1 MIGEPLNDVACLE
14 LITEQAE
21 DATET
26 EGVREL
32 AERFSST
39 AELARWL
46 RALPQ
51 KNDDGQTND
60 GPRVPCDVPQRLR
73 LPADDPNCVERSALY
88 LSVAE
93 LIDPEPFRQL
103 ATIATPRGRHTF
115 VVEDDLPVNLD
126 PRVPRNALDAGMHRI
141 LGEPRVEDELEW
153 ILALAEEPAQHL
165 INGEERLRN
174 AETAITALRTG
185 RCLPRNAV
193 EDLGFAIAVADRAA
207 GLFGDSGVDAVEVGS
222 RVVRRLLAQR
232 NAVALK
238 IGDRRFAP
246 DLSALSALGR
256 IGSRLGLSVGAQ
268 LLKTKLGAWGIAPGL
283 IGAVEKELNR
293 EGLSLGVLA
302 AAQPP
307 AGTLAALTTKAL
319 VQRKLLGSE
328 TKEK

>member
-1 MIGEPLNDVACLE
+1 MIGPPLNDVACLE

-21 DATET
+21 EATET

-32 AERFSST
+32 AERFGST
-39 AELARWL
+39 AALARWL

-51 KNDDGQTND
+51 KNDDGQGGD

-93 LIDPEPFRQL
+93 LIDPDPYRQL
-103 ATIATPRGRHTF
+103 ATIATPQGRHTF
-115 VVEDDLPVNLD
+115 VVEDELPVNLD
-126 PRVPRNALDAGMHRI
+126 PRIPRNALDAGMYRI
-141 LGEPRVEDELEW
+141 LGEPLISDELEW
-153 ILALAEEPAQHL
+153 ILALAEEPAAGL
-165 INGEERLRN
+165 INGEARLRN
-174 AETAITALRTG
+174 AEAAIVALRTG

-193 EDLGFAIAVADRAA
+193 EDLGFAIAVADEEAD
-207 GLFGDSGVDAVEVGS
+207 LFGDSSIEAVEVGA
-222 RVVRRLLAQR
+222 RAVRHLLDQR
-232 NAVALK
+232 NAVSLK

-268 LLKTKLGAWGIAPGL
+268 LLKAKLGAWGIAPAL
-283 IGAVEKELNR
+283 VGAVEKELNR
-293 EGLSLGVLA
+293 EGLSLGALA

-307 AGTLAALTTKAL
+307 SGTLAALTTKAL
-319 VQRKLLGSE
+319 VQRKLLGS
-328 TKEK
+328 